1 MFNALEVIML
11 LDEEKLSQLVQ
22 DLRALYEDLDNER
35 LINKT
40 KIANSP
46 PGSYPYGE
54 GMHDGLR
61 YAAAGLENILA
72 QYGLMTPAQDD

>member
-1 MFNALEVIML
+1 MR
-11 LDEEKLSQLVQ
+11 LDEEKLKQLAQ
-22 DLRALYEDLDNER
+22 DLRSLYEDLNNER

-54 GMHDGLR
+54 GMHDSLR
-61 YAAAGLENILA
+61 YAAAGLESILT
-72 QYGLMTPAQDD
+72 QYGLMTPIQNG

>member
-1 MFNALEVIML
+1 MY
-11 LDEEKLSQLVQ
+11 LDEEKLKQLTQ
-22 DLRALYEDLDNER
+22 DLHNLYQDLNNER

-61 YAAAGLENILA
+61 YAADGLESILT
-72 QYGLMTPAQDD
+72 QYGLMTPIQNG

>member
-1 MFNALEVIML
+1 MG
-11 LDEEKLSQLVQ
+11 LDEEKLKQLQ
-22 DLRALYEDLDNER
+22 QALLALHADLNNER

-61 YAAAGLENILA
+61 YAAAGLENILIH
-72 QYGLMTPAQDD
+72 YGLMTPTQAD

>member
-1 MFNALEVIML
+1 MDVEQFAQLKQEL
-11 LDEEKLSQLVQ
+11 LT
-22 DLRALYEDLDNER
+22 LYEDLNLER

-61 YAAAGLENILA
+61 YAAAGLEAILSR
-72 QYGLMTPAQDD
+72 YNLLTPGQEG

>member
-1 MFNALEVIML
+1 MDVEQFAQLKQEL
-11 LDEEKLSQLVQ
+11 LT
-22 DLRALYEDLDNER
+22 LYEDLNLER

-61 YAAAGLENILA
+61 YAAAGLEAILSRHN
-72 QYGLMTPAQDD
+72 LLTPGQEG

>member
-1 MFNALEVIML
+1 ML
-11 LDEEKLSQLVQ
+11 LDEEKLKQLAQ
-22 DLRALYEDLDNER
+22 DLRGLYEDLNNER

-61 YAAAGLENILA
+61 YAAAGLENILT
-72 QYGLMTPAQDD
+72 QYGLMRPIQNG